1 MEHSERRARV
11 KPHRWVAG
19 LSAFSLFLFAI
30 PTVLNAQPIVK
41 HDLRVVLHPEDHR
54 IEVEDAIMLPDTLVS
69 ASGGPVRFA
78 LRAGLLV
85 TSRDPHWAITPLAP
99 DPSQSLS
106 GHPEPTREYTV
117 TLPKGART
125 FALSYQGAIVDEVQ
139 EGKEGEG
146 SAEETGRGLSSQG
159 VFLSGSE
166 WWYPQFGDQLVTFA
180 MNVRAPGGWEVISQG
195 ERMFR
200 RRDGALEEVRWN
212 SPEPQDEIDLVGGSL
227 TEYRRAV
234 GKISTLVFLRE
245 PDQALA
251 DQYLDATA
259 HYLDIYQKLLG
270 SYPYKK
276 FALVE
281 NFRETGFGMPSFTL
295 LGSKVIRF
303 PFILHSSY
311 PHEILHNWWGN
322 GVFVDVATGNWSEG
336 LTAYLA
342 DHLVQEQN
350 GTGAAYRRG
359 ALQRYAD
366 YVAAAR
372 DFPLVEFRSRHDP
385 TTEAVGYSKALM
397 VFHMVRRELGDEAFI
412 GALRGFFER
421 FRFRRATFTDL
432 ALAFAAAAGRTAG
445 PLAPWVEKPGAPE
458 LKVEGVA
465 AFKQAADRYLVTAVV
480 EQTQPGAPY
489 RLRVP
494 VAVTLEGRDEA
505 YQTTFRLDTK
515 RLGVEI
521 QVPGRPLRL
530 DVDPEFD
537 LFRRLDRNEIP
548 PALSQ
553 MFGAEKVLAVL
564 PAAAEESL
572 REAYRQL
579 ADSWATSHD
588 GPFDIQWDTDVEEL
602 PTDRAVW
609 IMGWDNRFRTALAP
623 ALNGYRAAATDQG
636 VTIGRTDLSRDRHSV
651 VLTVRHP
658 ADPALALGWIA
669 TDRVAALPGL
679 GRKLPHYGKYSYLGF
694 EGDEPTNVAKGE
706 WPLTGSPLSVLVRQ
720 TDGTTID
727 VPTAKL
733 APRPALVKPVPV
745 TP

>member
-1 MEHSERRARV
+1 M

-19 LSAFSLFLFAI
+19 VQALCLFALPAI
-30 PTVLNAQPIVK
+30 LNAQPIVK
-41 HDLRVVLHPEDHR
+41 HNLTVVLHPEDHR
-54 IEVEDAIMLPDTLVS
+54 IEVEDAITLPDALVS
-69 ASGGPVRFA
+69 ESSGLVRFA
-78 LRAGLLV
+78 LRAGLLA
-85 TSRDPHWAITPLAP
+85 TSRSPGVVIRPVEP
-99 DPSQSLS
+99 NPSPSPSEHQA
-106 GHPEPTREYTV
+106 PTREYAV
-117 TLPKGART
+117 TLTKAAKT
-125 FALSYQGAIVDEVQ
+125 FTLSYQGAIADEVQ
-139 EGKEGEG
+139 ESKEDAGT
-146 SAEETGRGLSSQG
+146 ADDTGRGLSALG

-166 WWYPQFGDQLVTFA
+166 WWYPQFGDQLVTFTLD
-180 MNVRAPGGWEVISQG
+180 VRAPSGWEVISQG
-195 ERMFR
+195 ERTSR
-200 RRDGALEEVRWN
+200 RRDGAVEQVRWN
-212 SPEPQDEIDLVGGSL
+212 SPEPQDEIDLVGGPL
-227 TEYRRAV
+227 IEYRRVV
-234 GKISTLVFLRE
+234 GKIAALVFLRE
-245 PDQALA
+245 PDQSLA
-251 DQYLDATA
+251 DRYLEATA
-259 HYLDIYQKLLG
+259 HYLDLYQKLLG
-270 SYPYKK
+270 PYPYKK

-281 NFRETGFGMPSFTL
+281 NVRETGYGMPSFTL

-322 GVFVDVATGNWSEG
+322 GVFVDVAKGNWSEG

-350 GTGAAYRRG
+350 GTGVEYRRA

-385 TTEAVGYSKALM
+385 TTEAVGYGKALM
-397 VFHMVRRELGDEAFI
+397 VFHMVRRELGDDSFI

-432 ALAFAAAAGRTAG
+432 DLAFAAAAGKTSG
-445 PLAPWVEKPGAPE
+445 PLAPWLEKAGAPE

-465 AFKQAADRYLVTAVV
+465 ALKQAADRYLVTAVV
-480 EQTQPGAPY
+480 EQTQPGPAY
-489 RLRVP
+489 RLQVP

-564 PAAAEESL
+564 PAAAAEPL

-579 ADSWATSHD
+579 ADSWETSHD

-623 ALNGYRAAATDQG
+623 ALNDYRVATTDLG
-636 VTIGRTDLSRDRHSV
+636 VTIGRTDLTRDRHSV

-679 GRKLPHYGKYSYLGF
+679 GRKLPHYGKYGYLGF
-694 EGDEPTNVAKGE
+694 EGDEPANVAKGE

-720 TDGTTID
+720 VDGGTID

-733 APRPALVKPVPV
+733 APRQSLAKLAPAKP
-745 TP
+745 